1 MCEGTTDLR
10 HAGQVDGCA
19 VGLAHLVAAVHP
31 PVSHQLG
38 RRDARVGVLRQTRH
52 DHFLHNSISFE
63 SVIGISNNSVGV
75 VSSSLGICC
84 AHKQQ
89 RAVPMW
95 CHAVTHTPRCHHF
108 LNYHPS
114 HPPLNYHPLPITCL
128 GICANGVPGV
138 AFQDHLCGTLRGR
151 QHTSSWR
158 IDRWYGCRSLRWTG
172 QTLARLQ
179 NNSNS
184 SNSNNVNMFASILP
198 RIGRLTDPQHC
209 SHDRAVVAAA
219 ERWRALGT
227 GRARVRPK

>member
-114 HPPLNYHPLPITCL
+114 P
-128 GICANGVPGV
+128 
-138 AFQDHLCGTLRGR
+138 
-151 QHTSSWR
+151 S
-158 IDRWYGCRSLRWTG
+158 
-172 QTLARLQ
+172 
-179 NNSNS
+179 
-184 SNSNNVNMFASILP
+184 
-198 RIGRLTDPQHC
+198 
-209 SHDRAVVAAA
+209 
-219 ERWRALGT
+219 RALASSLMESQGCPLRNTCVAPCAAGSTRQAGELTVGT
-227 GRARVRPK
+227 GVGR